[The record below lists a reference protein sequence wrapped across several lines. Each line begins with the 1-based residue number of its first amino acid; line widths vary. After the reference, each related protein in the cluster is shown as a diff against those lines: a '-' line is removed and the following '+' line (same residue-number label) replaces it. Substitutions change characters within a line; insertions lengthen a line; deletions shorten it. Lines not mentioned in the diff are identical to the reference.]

1 MRRKRVLL
9 AAAALAWAGAAQGEV
24 LEITGEFPANNRE
37 ASFLESVSVDRFG
50 GSDGAAL
57 QIAIERALG
66 GSQFELLGGRAGR
79 DTAEGA
85 ISGSVSSGVDESSF
99 RRKEK
104 QCVSK
109 DDKGKCLKEEQVEI
123 TCKRRI
129 IDIKADIRIVRNTDG
144 RILYSQPKP
153 FREEVE
159 WCRGSNPGRTTEDV
173 IEGAIRDI
181 AGSLR
186 GDIVP
191 HVDTYKIR
199 VRENTKGL
207 SKESANRFKEF
218 VKLTK
223 RDAQGACRGWESM
236 QGEAAG
242 HPSLLFNLGLCA
254 EQRGDYEKA
263 LGLYQDAALAGAN
276 EGREGFAR
284 ATRLVAGR
292 ADAQER
298 AKRRRG

>member
-1 MRRKRVLL
+1 MKRKALL
-9 AAAALAWAGAAQGEV
+9 VASALAWAGVAQGEV

-37 ASFLESVSVDRFG
+37 ASFLESISVDRFG
-50 GSDGAAL
+50 GSDGTAL

-79 DTAEGA
+79 DSAEGS
-85 ISGSVSSGVDESSF
+85 ISGSVSSGVDESNF

-109 DDKGKCLKEEQVEI
+109 DDKGKCLKEEQVEVP
-123 TCKRRI
+123 CKRRI

-159 WCRGSNPGRTTEDV
+159 WCRGGSPARTAEDV
-173 IEGAIRDI
+173 IEGGIRDI

-186 GDIVP
+186 GDLVP

-207 SKESANRFKEF
+207 SKEASNRFKEF

-223 RDAQGACRGWESM
+223 RDARGACAGWEAM
-236 QGEAAG
+236 QAEAAG

-254 EQRGDYEKA
+254 EQRGEFEKA
-263 LGLYQDAALAGAN
+263 VGLYQEAIRAGAN
-276 EGREGFAR
+276 EGREGVER
-284 ATRLVAGR
+284 ATRLIAGR
-292 ADAQER
+292 EDAQER

>member
-9 AAAALAWAGAAQGEV
+9 AAAALAWAGIAQCEV
-24 LEITGEFPANNRE
+24 LEITGEFAANNRE
-37 ASFLESVSVDRFG
+37 ASFLESLSVDRFG
-50 GSDGAAL
+50 GSDGAAI

-66 GSQFELLGGRAGR
+66 GSQFEILAGRTGR
-79 DTAEGA
+79 DTAQGS
-85 ISGSVSSGVDESSF
+85 ISGSISSGVDESTF
-99 RRKEK
+99 KRKEK
-104 QCVSK
+104 KCVQK
-109 DDKGKCLKEEQVEI
+109 DDKGKCLKEEETEI
-123 TCKRRI
+123 TCRRRI
-129 IDIKADIRIVRNTDG
+129 IDVKADIRIVRNSDG
-144 RILYSQPKP
+144 RIVYSQPKP
-153 FREEVE
+153 FREEVS
-159 WCRGSNPGRTTEDV
+159 WCPGGNAGRTAEDV

-223 RDAQGACRGWESM
+223 RDAAGACRGWDSM
-236 QGEAAG
+236 QAEAAG

-254 EQRGDYEKA
+254 EQRGAYEEA
-263 LGLYQDAALAGAN
+263 IRFYGDAVRAGAN
-276 EGREGFAR
+276 EGREGVER
-284 ATRLVAGR
+284 ANRLIAGR
-292 ADAQER
+292 EDARER

>member
-1 MRRKRVLL
+1 MKRKALL
-9 AAAALAWAGAAQGEV
+9 VASVLAWAGVAQAEV

-37 ASFLESVSVDRFG
+37 ASFLESISVDRFG
-50 GSDGAAL
+50 GSDGSAL

-79 DTAEGA
+79 DTAEGS
-85 ISGSVSSGVDESSF
+85 ISGSISSGVEESNF

-109 DDKGKCLKEEQVEI
+109 DDKGKCLKEEQVEVP
-123 TCKRRI
+123 CKRRI

-159 WCRGSNPGRTTEDV
+159 WCRGGSPARTAEDV
-173 IEGAIRDI
+173 IEGGIRDI

-186 GDIVP
+186 GDLVP

-207 SKESANRFKEF
+207 SKESANRFKEMI
-218 VKLTK
+218 KLTK
-223 RDAQGACRGWESM
+223 RDARGACAGWDAM
-236 QGEAAG
+236 QAEAAG

-254 EQRGDYEKA
+254 EQRGEFEKA
-263 LGLYQDAALAGAN
+263 VTLYQDAVRAGAN
-276 EGREGFAR
+276 EGREGVER
-284 ATRLVAGR
+284 ATRLIAGR
-292 ADAQER
+292 EDAQER

>member
-1 MRRKRVLL
+1 MKRKALL
-9 AAAALAWAGAAQGEV
+9 VASMLAWAGIARSEV

-50 GSDGAAL
+50 GSDGTAL

-66 GSQFELLGGRAGR
+66 GSQFQLLAGRTGR
-79 DTAEGA
+79 DTAEGS
-85 ISGSVSSGVDESSF
+85 ISGSISSGVDESSF
-99 RRKEK
+99 TKKEK

-109 DDKGKCLKEEQVEI
+109 GENGKCLKEEQVEVR
-123 TCKRRI
+123 CKRRI

-153 FREEVE
+153 FRDEVE
-159 WCRGSNPGRTTEDV
+159 WCRGDNPSRTTEDV

-186 GDIVP
+186 GDLVP
-191 HVDTYKIR
+191 HTDTYKIR
-199 VRENTKGL
+199 VREGTKGL
-207 SKESANRFKEF
+207 SKETANRFKDL

-223 RDAQGACRGWESM
+223 RDPQGACRGWDAM
-236 QGEAAG
+236 QAEAAG
-242 HPSLLFNLGLCA
+242 YPSLLFNLGLCA

-263 LGLYQDAALAGAN
+263 VGLYRDAANAGAT
-276 EGREGFAR
+276 EGREGFER
-284 ATRLVAGR
+284 ATRLIAGR
-292 ADAQER
+292 EDAKER

>member
-1 MRRKRVLL
+1 MKRKALL
-9 AAAALAWAGAAQGEV
+9 VASALVWASVAQAEV

-50 GSDGAAL
+50 GNDGSAL

-66 GSQFELLGGRAGR
+66 GSQFELLAGRAGR
-79 DTAEGA
+79 DTAEGS
-85 ISGSVSSGVDESSF
+85 ISGSISSGVDESNF
-99 RRKEK
+99 TRKEK
-104 QCVSK
+104 QCVQK
-109 DDKGKCLKEEQVEI
+109 DAKGKCTKEEQVEI
-123 TCKRRI
+123 RCKRRI

-159 WCRGSNPGRTTEDV
+159 WCRGDNASRTVEEVVDN
-173 IEGAIRDI
+173 AIRDI
-181 AGSLR
+181 AGALR
-186 GDIVP
+186 GDLVP
-191 HVDTYKIR
+191 HTDTYKIR

-207 SKESANRFKEF
+207 SKETANRFKEL

-223 RDAQGACRGWESM
+223 RDARGACAGWDAM
-236 QGEAAG
+236 RTEAAG

-254 EQRGDYEKA
+254 EQRGAYEDA

-276 EGREGFAR
+276 EGREGFTR
-284 ATRLVAGR
+284 ATRLVEGR

-298 AKRRRG
+298 AKRKRG

>member
-1 MRRKRVLL
+1 MKRRALL
-9 AAAALAWAGAAQGEV
+9 VASVLAWAGVAQAEV

-37 ASFLESVSVDRFG
+37 ASFLESISVDRFG
-50 GSDGAAL
+50 GGDGAAL

-66 GSQFELLGGRAGR
+66 GSQFQLLAGRTGR
-79 DTAEGA
+79 DTAEGS

-99 RRKEK
+99 TKKEK

-109 DDKGKCLKEEQVEI
+109 DGDGKCTKEEQVEI
-123 TCKRRI
+123 RCKRRI

-144 RILYSQPKP
+144 RIVYSQPKP
-153 FREEVE
+153 FREEVS
-159 WCRGSNPGRTTEDV
+159 WCPGGNAGRTAEDV

-186 GDIVP
+186 GDLVP

-199 VRENTKGL
+199 VRESTKGL
-207 SKESANRFKEF
+207 SKETANRFKGL

-223 RDAQGACRGWESM
+223 RDPRGACAGWEAM
-236 QGEAAG
+236 QSEAPG
-242 HPSLLFNLGLCA
+242 YPSLLFNLGLCA
-254 EQRGDYEKA
+254 EQRGEYEQA
-263 LGLYQDAALAGAN
+263 LSLYQDAAQAGAN
-276 EGREGFAR
+276 EGRVGFER
-284 ATRLVAGR
+284 ATRLVEGR

>member
-1 MRRKRVLL
+1 MKRKALL
-9 AAAALAWAGAAQGEV
+9 VASVLAWAGVAQGEV

-37 ASFLESVSVDRFG
+37 ASFLESISVDRFG
-50 GSDGAAL
+50 GSDGTAL

-79 DTAEGA
+79 DSAEGS
-85 ISGSVSSGVDESSF
+85 ISGSVSSGVDESNF

-109 DDKGKCLKEEQVEI
+109 DDKGKCLKEEQVEVP
-123 TCKRRI
+123 CKRRI

-159 WCRGSNPGRTTEDV
+159 WCRGGSPARTAEDV
-173 IEGAIRDI
+173 IEGGIRDI

-186 GDIVP
+186 GDLVP

-207 SKESANRFKEF
+207 SKEASNRFKEF

-223 RDAQGACRGWESM
+223 RDARGACAGWEAM
-236 QGEAAG
+236 QAEAAG

-254 EQRGDYEKA
+254 EQRGEFEKA
-263 LGLYQDAALAGAN
+263 VALYQEAIRAGAN
-276 EGREGFAR
+276 EGREGVER
-284 ATRLVAGR
+284 ATRLIAGR
-292 ADAQER
+292 EDAQER

>member
-9 AAAALAWAGAAQGEV
+9 AAAALAWAGVAQSEV

-37 ASFLESVSVDRFG
+37 ASFLESISVDRFG
-50 GSDGAAL
+50 GSDGSAL

-66 GSQFELLGGRAGR
+66 SSQFELLGGRTGR
-79 DTAEGA
+79 DTAEGS
-85 ISGSVSSGVDESSF
+85 ISGSISSGVDESTF
-99 RRKEK
+99 RKKEK

-123 TCKRRI
+123 GCRRRI
-129 IDIKADIRIVRNTDG
+129 IDIKADIRIVRNSDG
-144 RILYSQPKP
+144 RIVYSQPKP

-159 WCRGSNPGRTTEDV
+159 WCRGGNPGRTTEDV

-199 VRENTKGL
+199 VREGTKGL
-207 SKESANRFKEF
+207 SKESANRFKEL

-223 RDAQGACRGWESM
+223 RDAEGACRGWDAM
-236 QGEAAG
+236 QAEAAG
-242 HPSLLFNLGLCA
+242 YPSLLFNLGLCA
-254 EQRGDYEKA
+254 EQRGAYEDAIK
-263 LGLYQDAALAGAN
+263 LYQDAVRAGAN
-276 EGREGFAR
+276 EGREGIDR
-284 ATRLVAGR
+284 ANRLIAGR
-292 ADAQER
+292 EDARER
-298 AKRRRG
+298 AKRRNG

>member
-1 MRRKRVLL
+1 MQGKRVLL
-9 AAAALAWAGAAQGEV
+9 AAAALAWAGVAQGEV

-37 ASFLESVSVDRFG
+37 ASFLESVAVERFG
-50 GSDGAAL
+50 GNDGAAL
-57 QIAIERALG
+57 QIAIERALT
-66 GSQFELLGGRAGR
+66 GSQFELLAGR
-79 DTAEGA
+79 TGRDNAEGS

-99 RRKEK
+99 TKKEK
-104 QCVSK
+104 KCVEK
-109 DDKGKCLKEEQVEI
+109 NDKGKCVKEEEREI
-123 TCKRRI
+123 RCKRRI
-129 IDIKADIRIVRNTDG
+129 IDIKADIRIVHNGDG

-153 FREEVE
+153 FREEVS
-159 WCRGSNPGRTTEDV
+159 WCPGGNPGRTAEDV
-173 IEGAIRDI
+173 IENAIRDI

-186 GDIVP
+186 GDLVP

-207 SKESANRFKEF
+207 PKESANRFKAL

-223 RDAQGACRGWESM
+223 RDAAGACRGWDAM
-236 QGEAAG
+236 QSEAAG

-276 EGREGFAR
+276 EGRQGFER
-284 ATRLVAGR
+284 TTRLVAGR
-292 ADAQER
+292 ADAAER
-298 AKRRRG
+298 TKRRKS

>member
-1 MRRKRVLL
+1 MKRKALFV
-9 AAAALAWAGAAQGEV
+9 ASALAWAGVAQGEV

-37 ASFLESVSVDRFG
+37 ASFLESISVDRFG
-50 GSDGAAL
+50 GSDGTAL

-79 DTAEGA
+79 DSAEGS
-85 ISGSVSSGVDESSF
+85 ISGSVSSGVDESNF

-109 DDKGKCLKEEQVEI
+109 DDKGKCLKEEQVEVP
-123 TCKRRI
+123 CKRRI

-159 WCRGSNPGRTTEDV
+159 WCRGGSPARTAEDV
-173 IEGAIRDI
+173 IEGGIRDI

-186 GDIVP
+186 GDLVP

-207 SKESANRFKEF
+207 SKEASNRFKEF

-223 RDAQGACRGWESM
+223 RDARGACAGWEAM
-236 QGEAAG
+236 QAEAAG

-254 EQRGDYEKA
+254 EQRGEFEKA
-263 LGLYQDAALAGAN
+263 VALYQEAIRAGAN
-276 EGREGFAR
+276 EGREGVER
-284 ATRLVAGR
+284 ATRLIAGR
-292 ADAQER
+292 EDAQER

>member
-1 MRRKRVLL
+1 MKRKILL
-9 AAAALAWAGAAQGEV
+9 VASALVWAGIAQAEV
-24 LEITGEFPANNRE
+24 LEITGEFPANSRE
-37 ASFLESVSVDRFG
+37 ASFLESISVDRFG
-50 GSDGAAL
+50 GSDGSAL

-66 GSQFELLGGRAGR
+66 GSQFELLAGRAGR
-79 DTAEGA
+79 DTAEGS
-85 ISGSVSSGVDESSF
+85 ISGSISSGVDESSF

-104 QCVSK
+104 ECVQK

-123 TCKRRI
+123 RCKRRI

-144 RILYSQPKP
+144 RILYSQAKP

-159 WCRGSNPGRTTEDV
+159 WCRDGSPARTAEDV

-186 GDIVP
+186 GDLVP

-199 VRENTKGL
+199 VRESTKGL
-207 SKESANRFKEF
+207 SKEVANRFKEL

-223 RDAQGACRGWESM
+223 RDARAACAGWDAM
-236 QGEAAG
+236 QAEAAG
-242 HPSLLFNLGLCA
+242 HPSLVFNLGLCA
-254 EQRGDYEKA
+254 EQRGEYEDAIK
-263 LGLYQDAALAGAN
+263 LYQQAALAGAN
-276 EGREGFAR
+276 EGREGLDR
-284 ATRLVAGR
+284 ATRLIAGR

>member
-1 MRRKRVLL
+1 MRSRQLLL
-9 AAAALAWAGAAQGEV
+9 AAAALAWAGAAQSEV

-50 GSDGAAL
+50 GSDGSAL

-79 DTAEGA
+79 DTAEGS
-85 ISGSVSSGVDESSF
+85 ISGSINSGVDESSF
-99 RRKEK
+99 TKKEK

-109 DDKGKCLKEEQVEI
+109 DGNGKCTKEEQVEVR
-123 TCKRRI
+123 CKRRI

-153 FREEVE
+153 FRDEVE
-159 WCRGSNPGRTTEDV
+159 WCRGDNPSRTTEDV

-186 GDIVP
+186 GDLVP
-191 HVDTYKIR
+191 HTDTYKIR
-199 VRENTKGL
+199 VREGTKGL
-207 SKESANRFKEF
+207 SKETANRFKDL

-223 RDAQGACRGWESM
+223 RDPQGACRGWDAM
-236 QGEAAG
+236 QAEAAG
-242 HPSLLFNLGLCA
+242 YPSLLFNLGLCA

-263 LGLYQDAALAGAN
+263 VGLYRDAANAGAT
-276 EGREGFAR
+276 EGREGFER
-284 ATRLVAGR
+284 ATRLIAGR
-292 ADAQER
+292 EDAKER